1 MYLGIDVGFGWV
13 KCAVRNEDGEVELFR
28 FPSAVALVPGGA
40 GGVQGFDCVEFEGS
54 LCMVGDPAVRSEWVV
69 AARDMDSLLTHG
81 PVLVFKA
88 LKRTGVRSFNDHSI
102 GVGLPPGDYSA
113 YRERIAK
120 GWSRVAINGDVMV
133 NEVKVYPQGAAAL
146 VDYFEGAG
154 SGAENLIVVDIG
166 HNTLDV
172 VPVWNGRAVP
182 GESGTVDRGGLS
194 RVADELVSILR
205 SEHGVNLNVYEASIL
220 VERREMKVYGRTVD
234 LGDRVD
240 RCLSRYSEWLF
251 SRLSDR
257 WGTALRKA
265 DVVLMIG
272 GGARLLGDYIPDR
285 YRELIRIPSAPEYAN
300 ARGFLS
306 LVSS

>member
-13 KCAVRNEDGEVELFR
+13 KCAFRNEDAEVKLFR
-28 FPSAVALVPGGA
+28 FPSAVALVPGSA
-40 GGVQGFDCVEFEGS
+40 GRVQGFDCVELDGS

-81 PVLVFKA
+81 PVLLFEA
-88 LKRTGVRSFNDHSI
+88 LKRTGARDFNDHSI

-120 GWSRVAINGDVMV
+120 GWSRVAINGDVLV
-133 NEVKVYPQGAAAL
+133 NELKVYPQGAAAL
-146 VDYFEGAG
+146 VDYFENG
-154 SGAENLIVVDIG
+154 SEGENLIIVDVG

-182 GESGTVDRGGLS
+182 GESGTIDRGGVS
-194 RVADELVSILR
+194 RVADELVAILR
-205 SEHGVNLNVYEASIL
+205 SEHGMNLNVYEASLL
-220 VERREMKVYGRTVD
+220 VERGDMKVFGRTVD
-234 LGDRVD
+234 LGDRIEE
-240 RCLSRYSEWLF
+240 CLTRYSEWLF

-265 DVVLMIG
+265 DAVLMIG
-272 GGARLLGDYIPDR
+272 GGACLLKGSIPNR
-285 YRELIRIPSAPEYAN
+285 YKDLIRIPPAPEYAN